1 METIIKKITHTEE
14 DKKIYEQAGQIL
26 RAGGLVA
33 FPTETVYGLGAD
45 ALDAK
50 ADVMLD
56 TTFESVDALKA
67 YAVNPKHVAVAD
79 GKVRPYTAIR
89 SCLDYEV

>member
-50 ADVMLD
+50 A
-56 TTFESVDALKA
+56 SAK
-67 YAVNPKHVAVAD
+67 
-79 GKVRPYTAIR
+79 I
-89 SCLDYEV
+89 CC